1 MKLPGPRADNPHSA
15 TMPLGAHL
23 RELRGRLTKVALS
36 LLAGS
41 AAGWLVHAQV
51 IAALTGPACRIEHV
65 HGVGAAT
72 PACPNG
78 LLVLQ
83 GALAPLSFSFKVA
96 LVVGVLLA
104 SPLWSYQLWAFV
116 APGLYRRER
125 RYGLAFAAAA
135 VPLFASGAALA
146 YMVFP
151 KTIELLASF
160 TPVSFGLVLP
170 GDEFLDFFL
179 RMVVVFGLSFQFPLL
194 LVVLNLV
201 GVVSARRLRGW
212 WRIIIFL
219 IFVFAAVVV
228 PTGDPLTMLVLAV
241 PICLLFLVALGI
253 CSLHDRRGAVRA
265 AREAATEP
273 PDDQASPAPTADPVE
288 RSEFADADR

>member
-1 MKLPGPRADNPHSA
+1 
-15 TMPLGAHL
+15 MPLRGHL
-23 RELRGRLTKVALS
+23 RELRTRLTKVALS

-41 AAGWLVHAQV
+41 AVGWAVHERV
-51 IAALTGPACRIEHV
+51 VAALTGPACRITHV

-72 PACPNG
+72 AACPNG

-83 GALAPLSFSFKVA
+83 GALSPLSFSFKVA

-104 SPLWSYQLWAFV
+104 SPIWSYQVWAFI

-125 RYGLAFAAAA
+125 RYGIGFAAVA
-135 VPLFASGAALA
+135 VPLFAAGAALA
-146 YMVFP
+146 YSVFP

-160 TPVSFGLVLP
+160 TPSSFGLVLP

-201 GVVSARRLRGW
+201 GVVSAARLRGW
-212 WRIIIFL
+212 WRVIIFL

-241 PICLLFLVALGI
+241 PICLLFLAALGI
-253 CSLHDRRGAVRA
+253 CSLHDRRKSRRSDALLG
-265 AREAATEP
+265 
-273 PDDQASPAPTADPVE
+273 DDQASASPTAQPVE
-288 RSEFADADR
+288 ASELADAVR

>member
-1 MKLPGPRADNPHSA
+1 MDNPHGA
-15 TMPLGAHL
+15 VMPLRGHL
-23 RELRGRLTKVALS
+23 RELRSRLTKVALS

-41 AAGWLVHAQV
+41 AVGWAVHERV
-51 IAALTGPACRIEHV
+51 VDALTGPACRITHV

-83 GALAPLSFSFKVA
+83 GALSPLSFSFKVA
-96 LVVGVLLA
+96 LVVGVLTA
-104 SPLWSYQLWAFV
+104 SPVWSYQVWAFI

-125 RYGLAFAAAA
+125 RYGLGFAAAA
-135 VPLFASGAALA
+135 VPLFTAGAALA
-146 YMVFP
+146 YAVFP

-160 TPVSFGLVLP
+160 TPSSFGLVLP

-201 GVVSARRLRGW
+201 GIVNAARLRGW

-241 PICLLFLVALGI
+241 PICLLFLAALGI
-253 CSLHDRRGAVRA
+253 CSLHDRRKARRPDALLPDDEASAPPTAQPVEASELADAVR
-265 AREAATEP
+265 
-273 PDDQASPAPTADPVE
+273 
-288 RSEFADADR
+288 